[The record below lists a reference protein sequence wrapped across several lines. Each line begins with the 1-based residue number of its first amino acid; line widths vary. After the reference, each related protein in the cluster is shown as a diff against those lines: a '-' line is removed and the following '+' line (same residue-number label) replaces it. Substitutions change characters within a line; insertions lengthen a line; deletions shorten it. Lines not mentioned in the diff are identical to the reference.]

1 MTRTEKMF
9 NEITTLIHER
19 GSIYGHPYP
28 QHERIAKL
36 WSAYLCYPVT
46 PNQVAMCM
54 ALVKISRSVE
64 SPEIDDHYKDAIA
77 YLSISKTVH
86 EAMQD
91 TALDWQD

>member
-1 MTRTEKMF
+1 MTKTEQLF
-9 NEITTLIHER
+9 ADATDLIHAR
-19 GSIYGHPYP
+19 GAHYGHPHS
-28 QHERIAKL
+28 QHSRIAKL